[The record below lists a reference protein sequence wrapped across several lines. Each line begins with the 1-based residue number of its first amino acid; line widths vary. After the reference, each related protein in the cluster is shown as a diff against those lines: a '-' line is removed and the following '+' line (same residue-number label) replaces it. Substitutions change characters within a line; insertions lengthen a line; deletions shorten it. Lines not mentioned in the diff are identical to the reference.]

1 MKLREYQCEA
11 ISSIFSYY
19 ENGNNGNIIAA
30 LPTGTGKSF
39 ILAGFIYEAFKR
51 WPNQRFILLSHVKKI
66 LEQDYKAIKTMWE
79 NAPVGVYSA
88 GLNQRDIAFPIIIG
102 GVASVVNNI
111 DLFGHRD
118 ICIVDECHLIS
129 PSEDTMYQTIIKRL
143 LEINPS
149 MKVIGTSA
157 TPYRLSQGLL
167 TEKSVFHDFCIDLSK
182 KLELPTRMV
191 FRLVYKESD
200 FIDTI
205 VSPRGAY
212 GFMQIMPSTDKLY
225 NNALQVDTLKL
236 DDNEKN
242 IYIGMHILKDMYD
255 YWISKGKPDSYSRK
269 LSLACYN
276 AGIGTV
282 LYYNGIPPYE
292 ETIGYIRF
300 ILKEHSITTD
310 LSTNN
315 YLTNR

>member
-1 MKLREYQCEA
+1 MFVLFWFV
-11 ISSIFSYY
+11 IGGSLGGI
-19 ENGNNGNIIAA
+19 ENN
-30 LPTGTGKSF
+30 
-39 ILAGFIYEAFKR
+39 
-51 WPNQRFILLSHVKKI
+51 
-66 LEQDYKAIKTMWE
+66 AIKDYEIKKMKRE
-79 NAPVGVYSA
+79 IYLKDLIKEIEAEAEVIIPNYV
-88 GLNQRDIAFPIIIG
+88 DIKY
-102 GVASVVNNI
+102 V
-111 DLFGHRD
+111 
-118 ICIVDECHLIS
+118 EY
-129 PSEDTMYQTIIKRL
+129 MY
-143 LEINPS
+143 
-149 MKVIGTSA
+149 
-157 TPYRLSQGLL
+157 
-167 TEKSVFHDFCIDLSK
+167 DLSK

-282 LYYNGIPPYE
+282 LYYNGIPPYK
-292 ETIGYIRF
+292 ETISYIKF
-300 ILKEHSITTD
+300 VLKEHSITTD

>member
-1 MKLREYQCEA
+1 MFVLFLFFNDGSLGGVENDTIKNYEMEKLKRELYLKDLIKEIEA
-11 ISSIFSYY
+11 
-19 ENGNNGNIIAA
+19 
-30 LPTGTGKSF
+30 KS
-39 ILAGFIYEAFKR
+39 E
-51 WPNQRFILLSHVKKI
+51 
-66 LEQDYKAIKTMWE
+66 
-79 NAPVGVYSA
+79 
-88 GLNQRDIAFPIIIG
+88 IIIPDY
-102 GVASVVNNI
+102 V
-111 DLFGHRD
+111 D
-118 ICIVDECHLIS
+118 IKYVEY
-129 PSEDTMYQTIIKRL
+129 MY
-143 LEINPS
+143 
-149 MKVIGTSA
+149 
-157 TPYRLSQGLL
+157 
-167 TEKSVFHDFCIDLSK
+167 DLSK
-182 KLELPTRMV
+182 KLELPIRMV
-191 FRLVYKESD
+191 FRLVYKESA

-205 VSPRGAY
+205 MSPKGAY
-212 GFMQIMPSTDKLY
+212 GFMQVMPSTNKLY
-225 NNALQVDTLKL
+225 KNALQIDTLKL

>member
-1 MKLREYQCEA
+1 MFVLFWFV
-11 ISSIFSYY
+11 IGGSLGGI
-19 ENGNNGNIIAA
+19 ENN
-30 LPTGTGKSF
+30 
-39 ILAGFIYEAFKR
+39 
-51 WPNQRFILLSHVKKI
+51 
-66 LEQDYKAIKTMWE
+66 AIKDYEIKKMKRE
-79 NAPVGVYSA
+79 IYLKDLIKEIEAEAEVIIPNYV
-88 GLNQRDIAFPIIIG
+88 DIKY
-102 GVASVVNNI
+102 V
-111 DLFGHRD
+111 
-118 ICIVDECHLIS
+118 EY
-129 PSEDTMYQTIIKRL
+129 MY
-143 LEINPS
+143 
-149 MKVIGTSA
+149 
-157 TPYRLSQGLL
+157 
-167 TEKSVFHDFCIDLSK
+167 DLSK

>member
-1 MKLREYQCEA
+1 MK
-11 ISSIFSYY
+11 
-19 ENGNNGNIIAA
+19 
-30 LPTGTGKSF
+30 K
-39 ILAGFIYEAFKR
+39 
-51 WPNQRFILLSHVKKI
+51 FILLLMFVLFWFVIGGSLGGI
-66 LEQDYKAIKTMWE
+66 ENNAIKDYEIKKMKRE
-79 NAPVGVYSA
+79 IYLKDLIKEIEAEAEVIIPNYV
-88 GLNQRDIAFPIIIG
+88 DIKY
-102 GVASVVNNI
+102 V
-111 DLFGHRD
+111 
-118 ICIVDECHLIS
+118 EY
-129 PSEDTMYQTIIKRL
+129 MY
-143 LEINPS
+143 
-149 MKVIGTSA
+149 
-157 TPYRLSQGLL
+157 
-167 TEKSVFHDFCIDLSK
+167 DLSK

-282 LYYNGIPPYE
+282 LYYNGIPPYK
-292 ETIGYIRF
+292 ETISYIKF
-300 ILKEHSITTD
+300 VLKEHSITTD